1 MHTRVAGFG
10 VQVPFGDIP
19 SDVHTA
25 VIFSVGT
32 NPELHLKSISVPPNV
47 LGTATKEPFSGAT
60 GVTQLT
66 EGNEMSTLIWEARML
81 GLCSGE
87 GRNGTE
93 DAYASPHSST
103 HNNPTGSIRLLS

>member
-1 MHTRVAGFG
+1 MHTIVAGFG
-10 VQVPFGDIP
+10 VQVPFVDIP

-25 VIFSVGT
+25 VIFPVGT
-32 NPELHLKSISVPPNV
+32 NPVSHLKIISVSPSV

-60 GVTQLT
+60 GIPQLT

-81 GLCSGE
+81 GLYSGE

-93 DAYASPHSST
+93 NAYASPHSSP
-103 HNNPTGSIRLLS
+103 HNNPTGSTYPWS

>member
-1 MHTRVAGFG
+1 MHIRVARFG

-25 VIFSVGT
+25 VIFPVGT
-32 NPELHLKSISVPPNV
+32 NPVSHLKVISAPPSV
-47 LGTATKEPFSGAT
+47 FGTATKKLFSGAT

-66 EGNEMSTLIWEARML
+66 EGNEMSILIWEAKML
-81 GLCSGE
+81 GLYSGE

-93 DAYASPHSST
+93 DAYASPHSSP
-103 HNNPTGSIRLLS
+103 HNNPTGSIHPWS